1 MKIGSCLD
9 KELEIDDLR
18 GNKSYESPHPRANVS
33 NNLLLMQLNQLKKFN
48 ITLLKINISI

>member
-18 GNKSYESPHPRANVS
+18 GNKSYGSHNPRSNVS

-48 ITLLKINISI
+48 ITLLKINISF

>member
-48 ITLLKINISI
+48 ITLLKINISF